1 MTGTGI
7 VIDHINLNQQG
18 CCFRRVTDFDP
29 WHLACHEQLLEK
41 CLEFIETVM
50 LHLDIENLCY
60 HNQDVGHRDFDGIS
74 IARLESVWLKKIIGG
89 IPNSRNV
96 LFLQFFLNLLRTL
109 LNLIWF
115 CTMA

>member
-50 LHLDIENLCY
+50 LLLDGAGNITADSY
-60 HNQDVGHRDFDGIS
+60 SHVFFRRG
-74 IARLESVWLKKIIGG
+74 WLWIYAS
-89 IPNSRNV
+89 PA
-96 LFLQFFLNLLRTL
+96 QLRRIL
-109 LNLIWF
+109 
-115 CTMA
+115 